1 MEKENL
7 ERAKTILEEIEKLTN
22 EYNTL
27 NLKDKIVVERKTRGE
42 RKSVKNLY
50 VCEYNRDSVG
60 LFNRI
65 DYRETCSYANFS
77 CFEGQEPN
85 GYDAGTIFVEN
96 NSNHIG
102 IYESHKGLLSW
113 ANWKEEGTKVYTRGK
128 YYVANCN
135 MHQAY
140 LFDEIREKMKE
151 NNVIDFFEP
160 GIANDDE
167 IEEVLKYT
175 YKTLIEDRYKKEEKP
190 VQKRFSLFSKK

>member
-22 EYNTL
+22 EYNA
-27 NLKDKIVVERKTRGE
+27 LKLRDKIVFERKTRGE

-60 LFNRI
+60 LFERI

-96 NSNHIG
+96 NSNHIA
-102 IYESHKGLLSW
+102 IYETHKGLLSW
-113 ANWKEEGTKVYTRGK
+113 ESWKEEGTKVYTNSDGTTIELIYIGK
-128 YYVANCN
+128 LGKFKLVPTP
-135 MHQAY
+135 
-140 LFDEIREKMKE
+140 KE
-151 NNVIDFFEP
+151 ATE
-160 GIANDDE
+160 
-167 IEEVLKYT
+167 
-175 YKTLIEDRYKKEEKP
+175 
-190 VQKRFSLFSKK
+190 